1 MSEQLERFITLLKG
15 IFELDKSDLDFGIY
29 RIMNIRKKEIEKF
42 LTEGL
47 PLKVQEALKPFAT
60 DTAAAEARIK
70 EIEMQ
75 LGGSASIAALPQTL
89 PMVKEYADLKAT
101 LAKGVDLSGLEAD
114 VYSHLYSFFNRY
126 YEEGDFIS
134 KRRYKEGVYAIPYE
148 GEEVKL
154 YWANQDQYYIKT
166 SENFKDY
173 TFVAGDYTIHFK
185 LVDATTEQNNNKEAA
200 DSKRV
205 FMLYT
210 EDPENP
216 ELKTF
221 EFDAEKKDFIIRFI
235 FDLPPEKKFD
245 YAADNA
251 RKITRWIAT
260 NCSPLV
266 TVLLPNI
273 SNDPKKPLTLIE
285 KHLKA
290 YVAKNTFDY
299 FIHKDLHKF
308 LSRELDFYIKN
319 EVMHLDDVDTPNEK
333 QVETYL
339 AKIRAI
345 KRVGNILID
354 FLSSIENFQKKLWLK
369 KKFVVQCD
377 YCITLDR
384 IPEEFYPEI
393 IANDKQREEWVKL
406 CAIDCLA
413 ACNGGTE
420 QGGWFKDASG
430 KMDIVKRKVAKRRFG
445 YSTPLEVGFLKENR
459 FLMVDTKFFSDD
471 FKSRLLAAIDDF
483 DKQCDGLL
491 IHSENFQALNILRS
505 QYNGRICNIFI
516 DPPYNTEDDGFLF
529 KDNLKSSSWLT
540 MLNDRLSM
548 AQQMLVNE
556 GVSFTAIG
564 DEEQDLL
571 ASFSRLNFSKENFF
585 ASLIW
590 EKKKKGS
597 FLSGKIA
604 RMKDYILCVAKN
616 IDAFP
621 GLIGEINEEV
631 ETYPCINP
639 DNPRSTR
646 LFKAGIKSKYKEA
659 NIFKPKGTIV
669 SAGNMS
675 LRLLDDL
682 VIKDYILQKD
692 VSIEGN
698 WRYSQTTLDSY
709 MDGNDLYFTQDLY
722 VRRIVS
728 EKREKI
734 LKDLLL
740 RIGDHGEVDFR
751 EYDINNVNKNGWG
764 TNEDANEELHRIFG
778 VQYAASYPKPSKLI
792 ALLLATTRIT
802 NGVFCG
808 YFAGSGTTAHAVI
821 SLNRKDAGS
830 RKYVLVESE
839 KYFDELIV
847 PRIKKIIFARDWEN
861 GFPKEI
867 PSIKGNHI
875 IEESKK
881 VLKNSDG
888 EEDLLSFGQDYKG
901 TEFEENPEWQED
913 NPFNGVSHCFKYMT
927 LESYEDALSN
937 VVLPSEDTTGHLI
950 ARFGDEYL
958 VKYMLDLNTVGSVL
972 NLKAFADPFSYK
984 LKVTE
989 KNETKEVNVD
999 LMETFNY
1006 LIGLT
1011 VEKLYALN
1019 TFTAS
1024 PDPQG
1029 EYEGAVKLVPDK
1041 LGNYT
1046 FRQVEGKLPDG
1057 KRCLIIWRNVTE
1069 NLTESN
1075 AALDAY
1081 FLRYRINPADREYDI
1096 IYVNGDNNLENL
1108 KTGTETW
1115 KVQMIEPEF
1124 KKRMFEEE

>member
-47 PLKVQEALKPFAT
+47 PQKVQDALKPFAT

-70 EIEMQ
+70 EIEAQ
-75 LGGSASIAALPQTL
+75 LGGSASIAALPQTV
-89 PMVKEYADLKAT
+89 PMVKEYAELKT
-101 LAKGVDLSGLEAD
+101 LLAKGVDLSGLEAD

-173 TFVAGDYTIHFK
+173 TFIAEGYTIHFK
-185 LVDATTEQNNNKEAA
+185 LVDATTEQNNNKESA

-210 EDPENP
+210 ENPEQP

-221 EFDAEKKDFIIRFI
+221 EFDADKKEFIIRFI
-235 FDLPPEKKFD
+235 FDVPPEKKFD

-251 RKITRWIAT
+251 RKIVQWIAA

-273 SNDPKKPLTLIE
+273 SADPKKPLTLIE
-285 KHLKA
+285 KHLNA

-345 KRVGNILID
+345 KRVGTILIE

-369 KKFVVQCD
+369 KKFVIQCD

-384 IPEEFYPEI
+384 IPEEFYSEI
-393 IANDKQREEWVKL
+393 AANEEQREEWVKL
-406 CAIDCLA
+406 CAIDKITA
-413 ACNGGTE
+413 QQGGME

-430 KMDIVKRKVAKRRFG
+430 KMDVVKRRVAGRKFG
-445 YSTPLEVGFLKENR
+445 YSVPLKVGFLRENR

-471 FKSRLLAAIDDF
+471 FKYRLQAAFDDF

-491 IHSENFQALNILRS
+491 IHSENFQAESFI
-505 QYNGRICNIFI
+505 GRKYRNKIDCFYY
-516 DPPYNTEDDGFLF
+516 DPPYNTSETSFLYKNGYRDSSWNTMMNDRYLLSQPLFTETSVICTAIDDLELSNVIKVCDNVFHKENRLGNLVIEIKPSGRTNDNFLATSHEYIVIYGNDPQNTEISFFPLTEEQKAAYTNGTGNNSFKWRDFLRTGGFSTPEERPNSFYPIYYNPSTHEISVDPLDPSVEIWPIDSVGKKRVWRKTKPSLKKHIEKGEIKIVFRPKSNDYKVQIIDKIKSGIRPKSVWTESKYDAATYGTKWLKHLF
-529 KDNLKSSSWLT
+529 GSSSPFSFPKSIYAVYDTLF
-540 MLNDRLSM
+540 
-548 AQQMLVNE
+548 AVVNNQE
-556 GVSFTAIG
+556 TA
-564 DEEQDLL
+564 
-571 ASFSRLNFSKENFF
+571 
-585 ASLIW
+585 LI
-590 EKKKKGS
+590 
-597 FLSGKIA
+597 
-604 RMKDYILCVAKN
+604 
-616 IDAFP
+616 
-621 GLIGEINEEV
+621 
-631 ETYPCINP
+631 
-639 DNPRSTR
+639 
-646 LFKAGIKSKYKEA
+646 
-659 NIFKPKGTIV
+659 
-669 SAGNMS
+669 
-675 LRLLDDL
+675 LD
-682 VIKDYILQKD
+682 I
-692 VSIEGN
+692 
-698 WRYSQTTLDSY
+698 
-709 MDGNDLYFTQDLY
+709 
-722 VRRIVS
+722 
-728 EKREKI
+728 
-734 LKDLLL
+734 
-740 RIGDHGEVDFR
+740 
-751 EYDINNVNKNGWG
+751 
-764 TNEDANEELHRIFG
+764 
-778 VQYAASYPKPSKLI
+778 
-792 ALLLATTRIT
+792 
-802 NGVFCG
+802 
-808 YFAGSGTTAHAVI
+808 FAGSGTTAEAVI
-821 SLNRKDAGS
+821 RLNHAEEEIGD
-830 RKYVLVESE
+830 RKYILVEMGE
-839 KYFDELIV
+839 YFDVVLV
-847 PRIKKIIFARDWEN
+847 PRIKKVVYATTWKD
-861 GFPKEI
+861 GLPQEI
-867 PSIKGNHI
+867 PSIKGKHI

-881 VLKNSDG
+881 VLKTNDG
-888 EEDLLSFGQDYKG
+888 AEDLLSFEVSYNG
-901 TEFEENPEWQED
+901 TEVEENPDWRED

-937 VVLPSEDTTGHLI
+937 VVLPDEQTTGHLI

-958 VKYMLDLNTVGSVL
+958 VKYMLDLNAAGSVL
-972 NLKAFADPFSYK
+972 NLKAFAEPFSYK

-1011 VEKLYALN
+1011 VVKLYARN

-1024 PDPQG
+1024 LDPQG
-1029 EYEGAVKLVPDK
+1029 EYEGAVKLTADK

-1046 FRQVEGKLPDG
+1046 FRQIEGKLPDG
-1057 KRCLIIWRNVTE
+1057 GRCLVIWRNITD

-1081 FLRYRINPADREYDI
+1081 FLRYHINPADREYDV

-1108 KTGTETW
+1108 KTDAETW